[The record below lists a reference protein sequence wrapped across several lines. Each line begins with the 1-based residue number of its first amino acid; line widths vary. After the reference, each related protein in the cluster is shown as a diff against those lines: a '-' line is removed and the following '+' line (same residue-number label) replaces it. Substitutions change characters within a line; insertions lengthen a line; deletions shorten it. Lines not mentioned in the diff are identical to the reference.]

1 MNPSVPVPAV
11 PLIFNWE
18 EPQRRKLA
26 FTGFLGASV
35 LAHAIC
41 FYVFQIVYPPT
52 LSLLPPP
59 ARVSVVSPNTEEGR
73 TLLQWIEA
81 EDPALASTTLRP
93 GDTKTYGLPKVQHVP
108 SYSGYEPVLKP
119 APPLIVDLRSP
130 STHPPGPIP
139 MSGPHPPPATG
150 VVPTSVS
157 FSNEIE
163 NLGSPIFP
171 PTKFTASTSEPPES
185 VRFHMG
191 VSDRGEVRYCF
202 PLNSSGDP
210 ALDEQARKYLVLSR
224 FPARTTFSQQTE
236 HDLFWGSATIE
247 WGNDVERMHP
257 TSSATPRP

>member
-1 MNPSVPVPAV
+1 VNPSVPVPTV

-18 EPQRRKLA
+18 APQRRKLA

-41 FYVFQIVYPPT
+41 FYVFQIVYPPM

-59 ARVSVVSPNTEEGR
+59 ARVSVVSPNTEDGR

-93 GDTKTYGLPKVQHVP
+93 PDTKTYGLPKVEHVP
-108 SYSGYEPVLKP
+108 SYSGYEPALKP

-130 STHPPGPIP
+130 STRPPGPVP
-139 MSGPHPPPATG
+139 MSRPDPPPAIGLVATY
-150 VVPTSVS
+150 VS
-157 FSNEIE
+157 FSQEIE

-171 PTKFTASTSEPPES
+171 PTKFIATTSESPERI
-185 VRFHMG
+185 RFHIG

-224 FPARTTFSQQTE
+224 FPPRSKFPEQTE
-236 HDLFWGSATIE
+236 NNLSWGSVTIE
-247 WGNDVERMHP
+247 WGNDVERAHP